1 MVYCYVV
8 CSEQNEMKMRIRLL
22 DVLHWQLKRCVNGS
36 RCKACC
42 EADTLSE
49 VNGIEHLSLSDIDQP
64 PANSDQRPLTY
75 VAGVDISYVKND
87 DVNACAA
94 CVVVKLP
101 NFDVRIFITLSII
114 VYLLTVT
121 LRFMILQL

>member
-1 MVYCYVV
+1 M
-8 CSEQNEMKMRIRLL
+8 
-22 DVLHWQLKRCVNGS
+22 
-36 RCKACC
+36 
-42 EADTLSE
+42 SE
-49 VNGIEHLSLSDIDQP
+49 VSGIERLSLSDIHPP
-64 PANSDQRPLTY
+64 PANSDHRPLTY

-114 VYLLTVT
+114 VYLSRVT
-121 LRFMILQL
+121 LMFMILQL